1 MVVFRDMGRITTSVC
16 KLCRREGVKLFL
28 KGTRCE
34 SAKCAI
40 ERRNKAPGMHGARRS
55 KPSEYGTRLRE
66 KQKLKRFYGLLDRQF
81 ARNFAEASRATGNTG
96 EQLLSLMERRLDNV
110 VYRLGWAPSRATA
123 RQVVGHGH
131 LTVNGKHCDIPSR
144 VLSPGDV
151 VEVKNREHS
160 LKIVRG
166 YLSDWEKRPVAAF
179 LERQGSDSDAP
190 RGLLTRVP
198 GRTDVDPNIDQLREQ
213 IIIEFCS
220 R

>member
-1 MVVFRDMGRITTSVC
+1 MARNSTPVC
-16 KLCRREGVKLFL
+16 KLCRREGVKLYL
-28 KGTRCE
+28 KGTRCD
-34 SAKCAI
+34 SPKCAI

-81 ARNFAEASRATGNTG
+81 ARNFADAARSKENTG

-110 VYRLGWAPSRATA
+110 VYRLGCAPSRSAA

-131 LTVNGKHCDIPSR
+131 VTVNGKHCDVPSK
-144 VLSPGDV
+144 LLKPGDV

-166 YLSDWEKRPVAAF
+166 FLSDWEKRPVPAF
-179 LERQGSDSDAP
+179 VERQGNDSEPP
-190 RGLLTRVP
+190 RGLFTRLP
-198 GRTDVDPNIDQLREQ
+198 GRTDVDPNIDQLKEQ
-213 IIIEFCS
+213 LIIEFCS